1 MRRLCDIRGERLG
14 RSWLKRSE
22 PEMGMVTPER
32 RATVPP
38 VVRVGAVWREWGD
51 GTKEPPG
58 QAAGTWRLAG
68 G

>member
-1 MRRLCDIRGERLG
+1 
-14 RSWLKRSE
+14 
-22 PEMGMVTPER
+22 MGMVTPER

-68 G
+68 R